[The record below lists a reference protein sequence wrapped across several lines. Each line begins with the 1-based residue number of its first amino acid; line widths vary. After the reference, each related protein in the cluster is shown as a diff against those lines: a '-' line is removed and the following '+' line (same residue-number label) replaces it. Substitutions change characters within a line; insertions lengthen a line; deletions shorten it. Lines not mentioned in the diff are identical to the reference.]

1 MRGGPETTYASST
14 AGGKGELAREEWEQ
28 VEGEPE
34 GEMGRGARG
43 EQVATVGGL
52 LVLQGH
58 GGSGMGVG
66 QLGGMAPVRHGA
78 QWRCIF
84 PEPPRQLLN
93 NLQKGP
99 AGGFNNLIE
108 APGHFY
114 KMCKNSYGLQ
124 LTFRC
129 STKFGLA
136 K

>member
-1 MRGGPETTYASST
+1 
-14 AGGKGELAREEWEQ
+14 
-28 VEGEPE
+28 
-34 GEMGRGARG
+34 MGRGARG
-43 EQVATVGGL
+43 EQVATVGCL

-84 PEPPRQLLN
+84 PDPPQLLN

-99 AGGFNNLIE
+99 AAGFNNLIE
-108 APGHFY
+108 ALGHFY
-114 KMCKNSYGLQ
+114 KMCKNSYRLD
-124 LTFRC
+124 LTPRTT
-129 STKFGLA
+129 TKFGGP